1 MRHPLDYW
9 FDEFHAPRVEGLED
23 FLEAASAGDLENAR
37 AILETKQIDLWLKKL
52 FEALLLEMEGDMSRA
67 LKSIENL
74 DEKNFWI
81 LYNRLRFYTAM
92 GAFDVADECEADLM
106 KMELG
111 REQML
116 RVQNERGKRMW
127 KKSRYGEA
135 MDNFTA
141 VLEGAM
147 ELGDRGLEGNAYN
160 NISLALLATGD
171 YLPAKDLLTKALEAY
186 ASVDDVRGMA
196 VTELNLGE
204 CCRMMGDWETAREF
218 FNNCISS
225 CQDLDGYTKERT
237 GADCHWNLGQISFM
251 ENDLEG
257 ARTEYEKALEWGEK
271 TSDEELMTRVDLSM
285 ALVSLE
291 QRRIDEAQ
299 DWVEKAYKSAR
310 AIGSKKY
317 EAESYAMRGRIQEKQ
332 KRYDFA
338 LQSYGLATFLFR
350 QINDRYNMAKME
362 EAAGNIYMIQGDKER
377 AIEYLRKAKAKYA
390 SLSYTDFRTIDEK
403 LKKAEEI

>member
-1 MRHPLDYW
+1 
-9 FDEFHAPRVEGLED
+9 
-23 FLEAASAGDLENAR
+23 
-37 AILETKQIDLWLKKL
+37 
-52 FEALLLEMEGDMSRA
+52 
-67 LKSIENL
+67 
-74 DEKNFWI
+74 
-81 LYNRLRFYTAM
+81 
-92 GAFDVADECEADLM
+92 
-106 KMELG
+106 
-111 REQML
+111 
-116 RVQNERGKRMW
+116 
-127 KKSRYGEA
+127 
-135 MDNFTA
+135 
-141 VLEGAM
+141 
-147 ELGDRGLEGNAYN
+147 
-160 NISLALLATGD
+160 
-171 YLPAKDLLTKALEAY
+171 
-186 ASVDDVRGMA
+186 
-196 VTELNLGE
+196 
-204 CCRMMGDWETAREF
+204 
-218 FNNCISS
+218 
-225 CQDLDGYTKERT
+225 
-237 GADCHWNLGQISFM
+237 M